1 MLLENI
7 KKHNIFFMFSSL
19 IFLNIILSILIHF
32 DISEIII
39 VLLTLLEKDIIFLK
53 RKRNIIN
60 FINI

>member
-39 VLLTLLEKDIIFLK
+39 ALLTLLEKASMQL
-53 RKRNIIN
+53 NN
-60 FINI
+60 